1 VTVTPPGTS
10 EGHLCPPPTAIA
22 QLTRDCHSC
31 GCCPGWALGTEFLP
45 LETATV
51 LGEEM
56 SGPGSGREMG
66 IWKEER
72 GRGSGWGRG
81 GGEVLSLAQEVTWEG
96 VRQHLEGSPSESR
109 VGISGRARC
118 HLGAGSQGG
127 GQLLTWR
134 LSEVAHTCNPSTPEA
149 EAGRSQVLG

>member
-1 VTVTPPGTS
+1 MTVTPPGTS

-72 GRGSGWGRG
+72 GSGSGWGRG

-96 VRQHLEGSPSESR
+96 VRQHLEG
-109 VGISGRARC
+109 IQARAVWVLAGEQGVTWEQAVRA
-118 HLGAGSQGG
+118 AGS
-127 GQLLTWR
+127 
-134 LSEVAHTCNPSTPEA
+134 C
-149 EAGRSQVLG
+149 